1 MSVRMFL
8 GGNTA
13 DGFKSYFEERL
24 APMKKIYILKG
35 GAGTGKSTLMKKVA
49 DFAEAEKLKTQLWYC
64 SGDVKSLDGV
74 CLVDKGIAIV
84 DGTAPHVVEAKYPA
98 VRDKLIALGDYI
110 DEGKV
115 LPHYEEIA
123 SLCSEK
129 MKRYNKAYRYL
140 KTAKFFEDTINE
152 DCEIIRPKLVQICSK
167 VAYEVRKLTKIT
179 RQFMSAISPQGV
191 VSFDDCLE
199 GKQLI
204 SLYYE
209 YPKQREQFFEILTNM
224 LCGYEAYM
232 NPLGS
237 GIDCLVVG
245 RYAIIPYVSQEA
257 GEVVDLNL
265 ALKRTPSDMAYEKG
279 EFERNLSYATDE
291 LSKAREAHLKVED
304 IYIPAMDFDG
314 VNSETEK
321 VLKEI
326 FS

>member
-1 MSVRMFL
+1 MLVRMFL

-13 DGFKSYFEERL
+13 DGFKSYFDERL

-35 GAGTGKSTLMKKVA
+35 GAGTGKSTLMKKVG
-49 DFAEAEKLKTQLWYC
+49 DFAECEGLKTQLWYC

-74 CLVDKGIAIV
+74 CIVDKAIAIV

-115 LPHYEEIA
+115 LPYYEEIA

-129 MKRYNKAYRYL
+129 AKRYNRAYRYL
-140 KTAKFFEDTINE
+140 KTAKFFEDTINDE
-152 DCEIIRPKLVQICSK
+152 CEIIRPKLVQICSK

-179 RQFMSAISPQGV
+179 RQFMTAISPQGV
-191 VSFDDCLE
+191 VNFDDCLD

-204 SLYYE
+204 SLNYD
-209 YPKQREQFFEILTNM
+209 YPKQRETFFEILTDM

-245 RYAIIPYVSQEA
+245 RYAIVPYVSEKA

-265 ALKRTPSDMAYEKG
+265 ALKKAPSDMTYEKA
-279 EFERNLSYATDE
+279 EFERYISYATDE

-314 VNSETEK
+314 VNFETEK
-321 VLKEI
+321 ILGEI

>member
-123 SLCSEK
+123 SLCAEK

-265 ALKRTPSDMAYEKG
+265 ALKRAPSDMAYEKG
-279 EFERNLSYATDE
+279 EFERNLSYATGE
-291 LSKAREAHLKVED
+291 LSKAREAHLKVEN

>member
-49 DFAEAEKLKTQLWYC
+49 DFAEAEKLKTQLWHC

-265 ALKRTPSDMAYEKG
+265 ALKRAPSDMAYEKG